1 MPRALTLTLAAALA
15 AASAHAQQQQPPAQP
30 SQQQP
35 VEIWK
40 CRGSDGHW
48 TYTNDRR
55 EAEKQKCEV
64 VTRQI
69 NVAPAPPPPPKPAP
83 GAGRSTAR
91 PPGEFPKESPAER
104 SSARERQRDILEKEL
119 ATEQAALAKA
129 KQELA
134 TQEATRSG
142 EERNYARVE
151 ERLQPY
157 KDSIET
163 HEKNIEA
170 LRRELNNLY
179 R

>member
-1 MPRALTLTLAAALA
+1 MLRVLVLVVAATLITPAAR
-15 AASAHAQQQQPPAQP
+15 AQQ
-30 SQQQP
+30 
-35 VEIWK
+35 VTEIWK
-40 CRGSDGHW
+40 CRNADGRW

-69 NVAPAPPPPPKPAP
+69 NVAPAPPHPAP
-83 GAGRSTAR
+83 PAAKSAR
-91 PPGEFPKESPAER
+91 PGEFPKETPADR
-104 SSARERQRDILEKEL
+104 ASARERQREILEKEL

-129 KQELA
+129 RQDLA
-134 TQEATRSG
+134 EQEAVRSG
-142 EERNYARVE
+142 DERNYARVE
-151 ERLQPY
+151 ERLQPF

-163 HEKNIEA
+163 HQKNIEA

>member
-1 MPRALTLTLAAALA
+1 MLRASCIALA
-15 AASAHAQQQQPPAQP
+15 AAIALAGPARAQQPSAPQPQ
-30 SQQQP
+30 
-35 VEIWK
+35 VTEIWK
-40 CRGSDGHW
+40 CRGADGHW

-69 NVAPAPPPPPKPAP
+69 NVAPLPPQRSAPAQKSARSPAD
-83 GAGRSTAR
+83 
-91 PPGEFPKESPAER
+91 FPKETPAER
-104 SSARERQRDILEKEL
+104 ASARERQREILEKEL
-119 ATEQAALAKA
+119 ANEQTALAKA
-129 KQELA
+129 KQDLA
-134 TQEATRSG
+134 DQEATRSG
-142 EERNYARVE
+142 DERNYARVE

-157 KDSIET
+157 KDTIET

>member
-1 MPRALTLTLAAALA
+1 MLRAALFLLA
-15 AASAHAQQQQPPAQP
+15 VAIAMGPARAQQQ
-30 SQQQP
+30 
-35 VEIWK
+35 VTEIFK
-40 CRGSDGHW
+40 CKGADGHW

-64 VTRQI
+64 VTRQV
-69 NVAPAPPPPPKPAP
+69 NVAPASKLPPSA
-83 GAGRSTAR
+83 AAR
-91 PPGEFPKESPAER
+91 PGNFPKETAAER
-104 SSARERQRDILEKEL
+104 ASARERQREILEKEL

-129 KQELA
+129 RQDLA
-134 TQEATRSG
+134 AQEAVRSG

-157 KDSIET
+157 KDSVET